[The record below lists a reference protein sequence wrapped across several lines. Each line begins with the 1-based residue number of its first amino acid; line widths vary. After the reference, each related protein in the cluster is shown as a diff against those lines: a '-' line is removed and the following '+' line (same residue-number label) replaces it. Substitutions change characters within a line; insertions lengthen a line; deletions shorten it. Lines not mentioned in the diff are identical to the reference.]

1 MNKLW
6 KIIQYGYLIVGI
18 VFFIEGILKWNSN
31 RNQSYLMFGF
41 AIFITLIFFFKR
53 NFRRKIEK
61 KHQQNQ

>member
-6 KIIQYGYLIVGI
+6 KYIQYGYLILAVILI
-18 VFFIEGILKWNSN
+18 VEGVMALNSN
-31 RNQSYLMFGF
+31 PKRAYFMFGF
-41 AIFITLIFFFKR
+41 AIFSVLIFFFKR